1 LGGIALRAWLLDH
14 IVLAPSVPE
23 EEQGHMMMKYIYYPT
38 YTRLDGLVVGVGLA
52 IVRTF
57 RSGWFSRMSRYGD
70 LSLAFGLAAIAGAL
84 GLCDFGY
91 PSPDLRTSVIFA
103 FPVLSIGF
111 GLMVAA
117 AVSPKGILTRR
128 VPGAQALAAISF
140 SLYLTHKSV
149 AHAIHQLLPTL
160 TGKADWW
167 AASVYFVVCPG
178 FAALLY
184 FAVEKP
190 FLLLG
195 LKRSKKGMCG
205 LAEREVRLDPA
216 I

>member
-91 PSPDLRTSVIFA
+91 PSPDLRTS
-103 FPVLSIGF
+103 
-111 GLMVAA
+111 LMVAA